1 MSTIAAVNRLTPGR
15 FLPINALR
23 EARGLL
29 KHGRT
34 IHGRACARD
43 GAAPPRILHAL
54 LTALLVAAL
63 SWPLAAAASPDLS
76 PPSYDNT
83 FYAFVYD
90 APLGSDADYAASR
103 DALLARAVPGPYARL
118 GFTTY
123 YPLDLAW
130 TADLAS
136 PLLASPA
143 TSSLEAILA
152 RLQGDGLVYHV
163 SAMLGMSRFF
173 WIYGDAKREDRRN
186 AQWFSDNL
194 ALIVG
199 SPERKIP
206 VDAWVT
212 PSRYARKL
220 RRHME
225 AKVRAFAKT
234 FEELRAAYP
243 DTLIS
248 ASGDAEAELSE
259 ARVVAGLPADQQI
272 IADYNPFAILEF
284 RDWLLRTGLYAND
297 GPYAGQ
303 AYRKKK
309 RDDFGQGV
317 TALTPENLAR
327 FNASWGTSF
336 TSWDLEYFPWS
347 LTDPI
352 DGDPNAIRFDKYK
365 KGKFEPM
372 PESGGKH
379 VAGGFD
385 APRGP
390 LDPGK
395 KWWKVWLKFR
405 RQMLA
410 NFARDVSTWMTT
422 PGPNGEPALP
432 PDRWYTHQIP
442 ADYLNG
448 TQPGGLMPLRLQ
460 TSASTLDTALLP
472 ASVGSPGLTILDR
485 FELANHGPPGGY
497 NRTSAYSFDAMEALG
512 LPNWGIPE
520 YSPSWTIDVVPDTD
534 VAGITAQWHRAY
546 GAGAHMA
553 GFTPWPHWTETAN
566 GDALGAFLDEVSDAP
581 RANSYVPAARDAFV
595 SQLFAD
601 LLHRT
606 PTSGELA
613 ARVAAIAD
621 GSTPRPRL
629 VADLL
634 ASTEGR
640 ETVVALVRLYLA
652 LLGRQPT
659 LDEFAQ
665 QAAALTAPNG
675 GIACSSS
682 CRASRRQAIVD
693 AMAATAEFQA
703 RFGGASPTTTAFVTA
718 AFQSILGRSP
728 TPAELS
734 TWQSLL
740 DPPVQLYSRNAAAR
754 VLVENPESVG
764 RHDGDVTV
772 ILAYA
777 ATLARMPDAAERAD
791 WVARLAGGLSKR
803 SLAQAFLI
811 SPEYAARFD

>member
-1 MSTIAAVNRLTPGR
+1 MTSPAAKRLTAVR
-15 FLPINALR
+15 FLPINALP
-23 EARGLL
+23 EARTLV

-34 IHGRACARD
+34 IHGRADARARASRARRLRALP
-43 GAAPPRILHAL
+43 AAL
-54 LTALLVAAL
+54 LLVATIA
-63 SWPLAAAASPDLS
+63 SPGRVLAAPDL
-76 PPSYDNT
+76 PAPSYDNT

-90 APLGSDADYAASR
+90 APLGTDADYAASR
-103 DALLARAVPGPYARL
+103 DALLARATPGPYARL

-130 TADLAS
+130 DADLAS
-136 PLLASPA
+136 PVLASP
-143 TSSLEAILA
+143 SRQSLETVLA

-163 SAMLGMSRFF
+163 SAMLGMSRFY
-173 WIYGDAKREDRRN
+173 WIYGDAKRDDRRN

-194 ALIVG
+194 ALITG
-199 SPERKIP
+199 SPERRIP
-206 VDAWVT
+206 TDAWVT

-259 ARVVAGLPADQQI
+259 ARVVVGLPADEQI
-272 IADYNPFAILEF
+272 IADYGPFAILEF
-284 RDWLLRTGLYAND
+284 RDWLLRTGLYAGD

-309 RDDFGQGV
+309 KDDFAQGLS
-317 TALTPENLAR
+317 ALTSENLAR

-347 LTDPI
+347 LSDPV
-352 DGDPNAIRFDKYK
+352 DDDPNAIRFNKYK
-365 KGKFEPM
+365 KKKFDPM
-372 PESGGKH
+372 PEVGARH

-390 LDPGK
+390 LDPGR

-410 NFARDVSTWMTT
+410 NFARDVASWMTT
-422 PGPNGEPALP
+422 PGPHGEPALP
-432 PDRWYTHQIP
+432 PERWYTHQIP

-472 ASVGSPGLTILDR
+472 PALGSPGLTVLDR
-485 FELANHGPPGGY
+485 FELANYGPPGGY
-497 NRTSAYSFDAMEALG
+497 NRTSAHALDVMEALE

-520 YSPSWTIDVVPDTD
+520 YSPSWTIDVVPDAD
-534 VAGITAQWHRAY
+534 VARISAQWHRIY

-581 RANSYVPAARDAFV
+581 RAPSYVPFERDAFV
-595 SQLFAD
+595 TQLYAD
-601 LLHRT
+601 LLHRAPT
-606 PTSGELA
+606 PTELA
-613 ARVAAIAD
+613 TRISAIAD

-659 LDEFAQ
+659 LDELAQ
-665 QAAALTAPNG
+665 QAALLTAPNG
-675 GIACSSS
+675 GIACSSA
-682 CRASRRQAIVD
+682 CRIARRQGIVD
-693 AMAATAEFQA
+693 AMATTAEFKA
-703 RFGGASPTTTAFVTA
+703 RFGGASPTTSAFIAA
-718 AFQSILGRSP
+718 AFPSILGRSA
-728 TPAELS
+728 TAGDQS
-734 TWQSLL
+734 TWESLIGSGSITRN
-740 DPPVQLYSRNAAAR
+740 VFVRQLS
-754 VLVENPESVG
+754 ESAESTM
-764 RHDGDVTV
+764 RYDADVTV
-772 ILAYA
+772 ILVYA
-777 ATLARMPDAAERAD
+777 GTLARLPDAGERAA
-791 WVARLAGGLSKR
+791 WVTRVAGGLSKR
-803 SLAQAFLI
+803 GLAQAFLI
-811 SPEYAARFD
+811 SPEYRARF